1 MTRQGHTLFGL
12 FVAGV
17 TAAAIWASV
26 AIPVHTQRQAR
37 DQVGGL
43 IARVKG
49 SAGADG
55 CPSSAGERLDSPYLA
70 RVAVHPGR
78 CAVTLQLGDR
88 APVARSVRGASITLV
103 RDRSHAARP
112 AAGSSGLWHCVASGG
127 HGAGQGDF
135 PADCRYQV
143 QTPLL

>member
-1 MTRQGHTLFGL
+1 MTRQGHILFGL

-43 IARVKG
+43 IARVKE
-49 SAGADG
+49 AACADG
-55 CPSSAGERLDSPYLA
+55 WPSNAGQRLDSPYLA
-70 RVAVHPGR
+70 RVSVQPRR

-103 RDRSHAARP
+103 RDRSDAARP
-112 AAGSSGLWHCVASGG
+112 ASGAPGLWRCVASGG

-135 PADCRYQV
+135 PADCRYRV